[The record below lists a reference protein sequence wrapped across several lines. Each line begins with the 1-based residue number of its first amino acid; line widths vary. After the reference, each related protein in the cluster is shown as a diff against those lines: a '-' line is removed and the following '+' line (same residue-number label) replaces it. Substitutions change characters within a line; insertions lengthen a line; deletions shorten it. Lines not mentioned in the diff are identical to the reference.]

1 MVRSQDYGAHWQ
13 LDQTLLDSYHDSK
26 CRYHA
31 SPRLNASHPRS
42 RCPTALA
49 FLLENAHLMC
59 GPHLRIMR

>member
-31 SPRLNASHPRS
+31 SLTCSPKSARN
-42 RCPTALA
+42 
-49 FLLENAHLMC
+49 
-59 GPHLRIMR
+59 